1 MSNTNTHHWYKTNG
15 LHLVVV
21 FRFRRLERCGTF
33 LAIAVQLL
41 RELYWSFV
49 LRSSLLVVQISNTK
63 CSIFSAS
70 GNNVRFFCFVIW
82 KNERRNRF
90 FAQHALAVGC
100 CCGPHTSFGLDV
112 MRSFWCKY
120 KANTASRLDYR
131 VRIMFVVDYSENNF
145 FLDCARKRADD
156 DWFLFFRGFGNIN
169 YVLISGRGILTTSRS
184 SCEFLLHFTVRR
196 AY

>member
-1 MSNTNTHHWYKTNG
+1 MLLVLRVSFFSPVVLLLSLFWCLTQIRTTGTKQTDCTWWWYFASPFGKMRNLLG
-15 LHLVVV
+15 NSWP
-21 FRFRRLERCGTF
+21 
-33 LAIAVQLL
+33 LL

-100 CCGPHTSFGLDV
+100 YCGPTQFPV
-112 MRSFWCKY
+112 WM
-120 KANTASRLDYR
+120 
-131 VRIMFVVDYSENNF
+131 
-145 FLDCARKRADD
+145 
-156 DWFLFFRGFGNIN
+156 
-169 YVLISGRGILTTSRS
+169 
-184 SCEFLLHFTVRR
+184 
-196 AY
+196 